1 MNEFNRNEM
10 NENNPNEVNK
20 MNKPLDNEPEKETET
35 NENAEM
41 RNNDN
46 INSDLRE
53 TAAEETSASAPAA
66 EPKPA
71 DGTYSFTR
79 DNIPNSTYNANNAY
93 NMNRPQQGQPYSN
106 PYARPQGNP
115 QMQQNPQP
123 QQNVYDSVNSG
134 AYRYNPQQGQPQPN
148 GYGSANPNN
157 PPYNNGQYSNSYAP
171 QNNPYYNSMAQGNGH
186 ISYAPAGDTKK
197 KKKEK
202 KSSGSMSRGAVA
214 LVCSLTIVF
223 SGVFGFAGTYLAN
236 SMNKTETVD
245 VNGNTVTSSGNTAVV
260 YRTVEDIVTSTGAAA
275 GDTLTY
281 SQVADVVKDSVV
293 EIMTEYTV
301 QSMWYQY
308 VTGGAGSG
316 VIISDDGYI
325 ITNNHVICDDSGTTV
340 ADNITV
346 RLTNGEE
353 YKATAIGAD
362 ADSDIAVLKIEAE
375 NLTFAV
381 AGNSDNLAVGEE
393 VVVVGNP
400 LGELGGTVTNGI
412 VSATE
417 REMEVNGVTMS
428 LIQSN
433 AAVNP
438 GNSGG
443 GMFNMKGELIGIVN
457 AKSSGTGIEGLGF
470 AIPINEALRI
480 NEQLLEYGY
489 VRGKTMIGVGF
500 QDISNSSTFM
510 YYYNLKPG
518 VYVGSL
524 TPGYNDDVLK
534 EGDRVIAVNGNEVSS
549 SSDIKAIVTDS
560 SVGDKLKFQL
570 YRDGK
575 LIEVE
580 VTCYEKVPDGM
591 ESNIQFEEE
600 GGGNG

>member
-1 MNEFNRNEM
+1 MIRKSKIPGKGVIMKEFDMNEDEM
-10 NENNPNEVNK
+10 NEKKPNEEEMKNTGEPMK
-20 MNKPLDNEPEKETET
+20 NE
-35 NENAEM
+35 
-41 RNNDN
+41 
-46 INSDLRE
+46 
-53 TAAEETSASAPAA
+53 AAENTNDTDTIEPLNIDANTENRADETGNDAKTAQ
-66 EPKPA
+66 PA

-79 DNIPNSTYNANNAY
+79 DDIPNHTYNANPMNQQNA
-93 NMNRPQQGQPYSN
+93 QQQN
-106 PYARPQGNP
+106 PYGAYGQHP
-115 QMQQNPQP
+115 NPQP
-123 QQNVYDSVNSG
+123 QQNPNGSYGTGSAYS
-134 AYRYNPQQGQPQPN
+134 AYRYNPQQGQPN
-148 GYGSANPNN
+148 GAAPGQN
-157 PPYNNGQYSNSYAP
+157 PYNNGQYSNSYAP
-171 QNNPYYNSMAQGNGH
+171 QNPYYGNMAQGNGQ
-186 ISYAPAGDTKK
+186 ISYGPSDNKQK

-202 KSSGSMSRGAVA
+202 KFSGSMSRGAVA

-245 VNGNTVTSSGNTAVV
+245 VNGNTVTKAGNTAVV
-260 YRTVEDIVTSTGAAA
+260 YRSVEDIVTSTGAVK
-275 GDTLTY
+275 GEPLTY
-281 SQVADVVKDSVV
+281 SEVADVVKDSVV
-293 EIMTEYTV
+293 EIMTEYTAHG
-301 QSMWYQY
+301 MWYQY

-325 ITNNHVICDDSGTTV
+325 LTNNHVICDDSGTNV
-340 ADNITV
+340 AENITV

-353 YKATAIGAD
+353 YTATPIGND
-362 ADSDIAVLKIEAE
+362 VDSDIAVLKIDAQ

-428 LIQSN
+428 LIQTN

-470 AIPINEALRI
+470 AIPINEALHI

-489 VRGKTMIGVGF
+489 VRGKTMIGVTF
-500 QDISNSSTFM
+500 QDISNSNTFM
-510 YYYNLKPG
+510 YYYNIKPG
-518 VYVGSL
+518 VYVYGLSE
-524 TPGYNDDVLK
+524 GYNDDVLK

-549 SSDIKAIVTDS
+549 SSDIKAIVTES

-580 VTCYEKVPDGM
+580 VTCYEQVPDSV
-591 ESNIQFEEE
+591 ESNIQFED
-600 GGGNG
+600 GNG